1 LTNDTPTHGARYR
14 FVSGLYHGDKLRFQA
29 VDLGNTVGLTIEAS
43 EEDTSC
49 AVTLTLVQLAEF
61 SNAMYAA
68 LEEVAH
74 LAEDQNT
81 RRLLSLFR
89 SGIADHPAKG
99 KDGA

>member
-1 LTNDTPTHGARYR
+1 LTDDTPTHGARYR

-49 AVTLTLVQLAEF
+49 AVTLTLEQLAEF

-68 LEEVAH
+68 LNQVSAI
-74 LAEDQNT
+74 AADQHT
-81 RRLLSLFR
+81 RRLLGLIR
-89 SGIADHPAKG
+89 SGIAEHPAKG
-99 KDGA
+99 KDGD